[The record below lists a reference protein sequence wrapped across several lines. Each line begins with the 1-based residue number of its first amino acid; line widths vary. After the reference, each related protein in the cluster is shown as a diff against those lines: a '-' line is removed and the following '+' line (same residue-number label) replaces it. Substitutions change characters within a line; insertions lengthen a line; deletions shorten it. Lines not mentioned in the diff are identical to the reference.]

1 MGRLVKTTSAPGCQ
15 HVKANKNPI
24 DAESAAPLD
33 PLPCTS
39 RVEAHGEPRGRY
51 NNPHMHALFNKS
63 LTTANQGEAGSTMSK
78 DVRHT
83 AGRRDD
89 RRDPNNDDYIDFDE
103 QPDAAERKPARPGS
117 FEEIRS
123 RRVEGLCPVAKRC
136 GGCEWLAMPYDE
148 QLRRKQ
154 ERVEEIFSNF
164 KCKVDPIV
172 GMEDPHAYR
181 NKVQLPFAAGYPDR
195 EGRPTVRWGI
205 FERGSHRIVPCDT
218 CYVEDPRARPIIA
231 TVAKL
236 MANYNIA
243 PYDEKTGEGFMRYAL
258 VRTAHA
264 TEEIMLTLV
273 ATRDRIPNE
282 KAFIDELLEKCP
294 EITTIVLN
302 VNSERTSVIL
312 GDQETVLV
320 GSGYIE
326 DELCGCRFQISSSS
340 FYQTNPVA
348 AEKLY
353 QLAIDMAELRP
364 GDLVAD
370 AYCGTGTIGIAAAK
384 RSGAELLG
392 VERNADAV
400 LDAREN
406 ASLNDVRN
414 AEFIR
419 GDAGSV
425 FARMARAGETL
436 DVVFMD
442 PPRAGSSQA
451 FLANL
456 SRLGPRRVVYISC
469 EPKNQHRDIMH
480 LVRNGY
486 QVKRIVPVDMFPHTD
501 HMENIVML
509 ERGPRQERPY
519 YEMRRRKKQ

>member
-1 MGRLVKTTSAPGCQ
+1 MGAIVRTSNHPSITR
-15 HVKANKNPI
+15 K
-24 DAESAAPLD
+24 
-33 PLPCTS
+33 
-39 RVEAHGEPRGRY
+39 
-51 NNPHMHALFNKS
+51 
-63 LTTANQGEAGSTMSK
+63 AGSTVS
-78 DVRHT
+78 DDIRES
-83 AGRRDD
+83 AGGVRRDGHKGSGD
-89 RRDPNNDDYIDFDE
+89 AFDE
-103 QPDAAERKPARPGS
+103 KPTDGFRTRKNAGLKPQPKAVKAEKPRKPKKPKSGSKPVAADKPKKYRESPERREDSERKDGFKELR
-117 FEEIRS
+117 E
-123 RRVEGLCPVAKRC
+123 RRVEGRCPVAKRC
-136 GGCEWLAMPYDE
+136 GGCEWLAMPYDL
-148 QLRRKQ
+148 QLKRKQ
-154 ERVEEIFSNF
+154 EYVEELFSNF

-172 GMEDPHAYR
+172 GMDDPKGYR
-181 NKVQLPFAAGYPDR
+181 NKVQLPFAAGMPDR

-205 FERGSHRIVPCDT
+205 FERGTHHIVPCSE
-218 CYVEDPRARPIIA
+218 CYVENKQARPIIA

-236 MANYNIA
+236 MAAHNIK
-243 PYDEKTGEGFMRYAL
+243 PYDEKTGTGFMRYAL

-264 TEEIMLTLV
+264 TGEIMLTLV
-273 ATRDRIPNE
+273 ATRDHIPNE
-282 KAFIDELLEKCP
+282 QAFIEELLSKHP

-312 GDQETVLV
+312 GDKETVLM
-320 GSGYIE
+320 GTGYIE
-326 DELCGCRFQISSSS
+326 DDLCGCRFRISSSS

-353 QLAIDMAELRP
+353 DLAIELADLRP

-370 AYCGTGTIGIAAAK
+370 AYCGTGTIGLAAAK
-384 RSGAELLG
+384 RSGAQLLG

-406 ASLNDVRN
+406 ADLNGVDN

-425 FARMARAGETL
+425 FARMARAGEKL

-486 QVKRIVPVDMFPHTD
+486 QVKRIVPVDMFPHTN
-501 HMENIVML
+501 HVENIVML

-519 YEMRRRKKQ
+519 RELRDKKRRS

>member
-1 MGRLVKTTSAPGCQ
+1 MSDDIRESAGGVRRDGHKGSGDAFDEKPTDGFRTRKNAGLKPQ
-15 HVKANKNPI
+15 PKAVKAEKPRKPKKPKSGSKPVAADKPKKYRENP
-24 DAESAAPLD
+24 E
-33 PLPCTS
+33 
-39 RVEAHGEPRGRY
+39 
-51 NNPHMHALFNKS
+51 
-63 LTTANQGEAGSTMSK
+63 
-78 DVRHT
+78 
-83 AGRRDD
+83 RREDS
-89 RRDPNNDDYIDFDE
+89 
-103 QPDAAERKPARPGS
+103 ERKDGFKELR
-117 FEEIRS
+117 E
-123 RRVEGLCPVAKRC
+123 RRVEGRCPVAKRC
-136 GGCEWLAMPYDE
+136 GGCEWLAMPYDL
-148 QLRRKQ
+148 QLKRKQ
-154 ERVEEIFSNF
+154 EYVEELFSNF

-172 GMEDPHAYR
+172 GMDDPKGYR
-181 NKVQLPFAAGYPDR
+181 NKVQLPFAAGMPDR

-205 FERGSHRIVPCDT
+205 FERGTHHIVPCSE
-218 CYVEDPRARPIIA
+218 CYVENKQARPIIA

-236 MANYNIA
+236 MAAHNIK
-243 PYDEKTGEGFMRYAL
+243 PYDEKTGTGFMRYAL

-264 TEEIMLTLV
+264 TGEIMLTLV
-273 ATRDRIPNE
+273 ATRDHIPNE
-282 KAFIDELLEKCP
+282 QTFIEELLSKHP

-312 GDQETVLV
+312 GDKETILM
-320 GSGYIE
+320 GTGYIE
-326 DELCGCRFQISSSS
+326 DDLCGCRFRISGSS

-353 QLAIDMAELRP
+353 DLAIELADLRP

-370 AYCGTGTIGIAAAK
+370 AYCGTGTIGLAAAK
-384 RSGAELLG
+384 RSGAQLLG

-406 ASLNDVRN
+406 AELNGVDN

-425 FARMARAGETL
+425 FARMARAGEKL

-486 QVKRIVPVDMFPHTD
+486 QVKRIVPVDMFPHTN
-501 HMENIVML
+501 HVENIVML

-519 YEMRRRKKQ
+519 RELRDKKRRS